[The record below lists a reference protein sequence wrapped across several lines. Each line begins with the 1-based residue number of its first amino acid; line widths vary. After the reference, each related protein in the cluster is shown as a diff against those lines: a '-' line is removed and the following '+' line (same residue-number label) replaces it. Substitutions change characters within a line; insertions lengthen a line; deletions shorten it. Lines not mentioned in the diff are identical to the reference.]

1 MLSYER
7 FQPGNGGDCILISGT
22 EKTALWDTGMFYCAD
37 EGIEKTKK
45 ALSGRKLDYI
55 ILSHTHY
62 DHIGA
67 LSSFRN
73 AFEGVQVIASEYAAY
88 VFTRDGAKRL
98 MKEMSEN
105 AARVYL
111 GDASLM
117 KPFDESGF
125 YVDIVMHDREY
136 IDLGG
141 GSLMFMNTPG
151 HTKCSISLWDKESG
165 TLIASESL
173 GVFNRL
179 EYCHLPALTSLED
192 CFSNIERVKGLPIRN
207 LYLQHTGLLTQMSP
221 SEFFE
226 QILHDANYFKQLTLN
241 CINNKKMTDGETV
254 NYLLKNIHDVY
265 IVDDRQPSKA
275 FTINTEAYIKLLR
288 RDHPEYFK

>member
-7 FQPGNGGDCILISGT
+7 FQPGNGGDCILISG

-37 EGIEKTKK
+37 EGIELTKK
-45 ALSGRKLDYI
+45 ALNGRRLDYI

-73 AFEGVQVIASEYAAY
+73 AFDGVQVIASEYAAY
-88 VFTRDGAKRL
+88 VFTRDGAKKL

-105 AARVYL
+105 AARVYM

-117 KPFDESGF
+117 KPFDVSGF
-125 YVDIVMHDREY
+125 YVDIVLHDGEY
-136 IDLGG
+136 IDLGTG
-141 GSLMFMNTPG
+141 KLLFMNTPG
-151 HTKCSISLWDKESG
+151 HTKCSISLWDAETG
-165 TLIASESL
+165 TFIASESL

-179 EYCHLPALTSLED
+179 EYCHLPALTSLEN
-192 CFSNIERVKGLPIRN
+192 CFSNIDRAKVLPIKN

-221 SEFFE
+221 AEFFE
-226 QILHDANYFKQLTLN
+226 QVLHDASYFKSLTLN
-241 CINNKKMTDGETV
+241 CINNKGMSDKATV
-254 NYLLKNIHDVY
+254 EYLLKNIHDVY
-265 IVDDRQPSKA
+265 IIDDRQPSKA
-275 FTINTEAYIKLLR
+275 FYINTEAYIKLLR